1 MTTQAALDTSPD
13 PLFPPELTE
22 IIISNVGDKA
32 TLRVCSLVCRAWLI
46 TTRDQLHHRLFL
58 AGEKI
63 LPFLV
68 MLSSPH
74 NTYVDVVQTIQ
85 IVGAEN
91 APVLLARLPEFS
103 HLKTI
108 EIQGVDFPYQFSAL
122 PAVTSLTVY
131 SKFPSFYAFTQF
143 LTRFPGLKTLIL
155 GPITFD
161 NESPPSIE
169 STALSATLR
178 LDQLSL
184 VADWFDNDRVRD
196 WLASEPIGLVT
207 RDLTLR
213 FYTLDSQRANAISQ
227 FIHRL
232 GAHLKHLHLLDL
244 AYCRVPSYPAE
255 EVDLRL
261 STALRT
267 LHIGGA
273 INFCLYLD
281 PPDPLPDGDSLLN
294 YPAWDLH
301 ISPRLIP
308 LLKRFTSESL
318 ESLIFD
324 VNIVEWRFAP
334 REPSSLGAF
343 IGIFERSG
351 PYTGITKLEFRA
363 AWETRRKH
371 PHRETFEYMV
381 VEQLPPSI
389 ACVAALVT
397 DK

>member
-1 MTTQAALDTSPD
+1 MSTQAALDPPPD
-13 PLFPPELTE
+13 LLFPPELME
-22 IIISNVGDKA
+22 IIISNVGDEA
-32 TLRVCSLVCRAWLI
+32 TLRVCSLVCRAWLP
-46 TTRDQLHHRLFL
+46 TTRHQLHHRLFL

-63 LPFLV
+63 LRFLD
-68 MLSSPH
+68 LLLSPH
-74 NTYVDVVQTIQ
+74 NTYVDVVQTIK

-103 HLKTI
+103 HLQTI
-108 EIQGVDFPYQFSAL
+108 EIKGIDFPYQFSAL
-122 PAVTSLTVY
+122 PAVLSLTLY

-155 GPITFD
+155 GSITFD
-161 NESPPSIE
+161 GESSPSVE
-169 STALSATLR
+169 STALLAPLQ
-178 LDQLSL
+178 LDRLSL
-184 VADWFDNDRVRD
+184 VASWFENDRVRA
-196 WLASEPIGLVT
+196 WLASETVGLVT

-213 FYTLDSQRANAISQ
+213 FCTVESQTANAISQ

-244 AYCRVPSYPAE
+244 VRSHVPSYPVE
-255 EVDLRL
+255 EVDLGP

-267 LHIGGA
+267 LHISRA
-273 INFCLYLD
+273 IDFCLYLD
-281 PPDPLPDGDSLLN
+281 PPNPLPDGDSLLN

-308 LLKRFTSESL
+308 LLKRFTSNSL

-324 VNIVEWRFAP
+324 VKVVDLRFAP

-363 AWETRRKH
+363 AWENRRKH
-371 PHRETFEYMV
+371 PYRETFESMV
-381 VEQLPPSI
+381 VQRLPPSI
-389 ACVAALVT
+389 ARVAVLVAN
-397 DK
+397 